1 MTSLGLQDC
10 NSALVMLQLAVLS
23 ELLSPVTELHSA
35 QIRAEEAIDRFSIS
49 FEKKIFLVSQA
60 KICVK
65 LTDGQA
71 AKFCE
76 VASLTCCFI

>member
-35 QIRAEEAIDRFSIS
+35 QIRAEEAIDLFSI
-49 FEKKIFLVSQA
+49 KGKDLRQA
-60 KICVK
+60 
-65 LTDGQA
+65 TSRERPGDG
-71 AKFCE
+71 
-76 VASLTCCFI
+76 CFQGIYSVR